1 MAKQVLAVTGMH
13 CASCGM
19 LVDDALEELAGV
31 TSSSTNVR
39 RGRTKVDYDPAL
51 TTLTEITKVV
61 TKLGYQVERVPG

>member
-1 MAKQVLAVTGMH
+1 MAKQVFAVTGMH

-51 TTLTEITKVV
+51 TTMAEITKVV
-61 TKLGYQVERVPG
+61 TKLGYQLEPDRG